1 MMSGGPSSA
10 LLSLAVLANL
20 VLGPGCALIV
30 EGPSSAAT
38 VSILPNGATCLA
50 SNADMTILIA
60 GTKTGGMMVSSRTTS
75 RGRDQQRGAAGGGLP
90 PTTWEEVHS
99 DDYRSKFPVYS
110 IAFAGERDDGD
121 EFVFAGAGDRFVSVW
136 RRREREERGDSSFEF
151 VRTLGP
157 HTGWVKALAYSGDAN
172 TLYSIGCNCIESWD
186 VSHVC
191 DDVRHISKRTIENS
205 PSMGSTLSSD
215 LLSLCLLDGICLVS
229 GGVDG
234 RMHCWSLDPTVTKPF
249 FTGRSHDG
257 RVNAIVHHT
266 PLGLIFSVGHDGML
280 LASKWTTSGGGG
292 METMAA
298 FEVDGA
304 PRLSAL
310 CIVDESPCGCKLGLG
325 STDGRVVIVR
335 VTASED
341 DDISIAEECRL
352 EVDGNPMIYSVCK
365 SPARTNGAFGPSI
378 LVGHAKDLIEWKYIS

>member
-1 MMSGGPSSA
+1 MMSGGCPSSA
-10 LLSLAVLANL
+10 LLSVAVLANL

-38 VSILPNGATCLA
+38 CLA

-60 GTKTGGMMVSSRTTS
+60 GTKTGGMMVASRTTS
-75 RGRDQQRGAAGGGLP
+75 RGRDQQRGAAGGGL

-121 EFVFAGAGDRFVSVW
+121 EFFFAGAGDRFVSVW
-136 RRREREERGDSSFEF
+136 RRREKEERGDSSFEF

-157 HTGWVKALAYSGDAN
+157 HTGWVKALAYGGDAN

-186 VSHVC
+186 VSHVR

-205 PSMGSTLSSD
+205 PSMGSTLSGD
-215 LLSLCLLDGICLVS
+215 LLSLCLIDGICLVS

-280 LASKWTTSGGGG
+280 LASILTTSGGGG
-292 METMAA
+292 METKAA

-310 CIVDESPCGCKLGLG
+310 CIVDESPGGCQLGLG

-341 DDISIAEECRL
+341 DISIAEEYRL

-365 SPARTNGAFGPSI
+365 SPARTIGAFGPSI
-378 LVGHAKDLIEWKYIS
+378 LVGHAKGLIEWKYIS